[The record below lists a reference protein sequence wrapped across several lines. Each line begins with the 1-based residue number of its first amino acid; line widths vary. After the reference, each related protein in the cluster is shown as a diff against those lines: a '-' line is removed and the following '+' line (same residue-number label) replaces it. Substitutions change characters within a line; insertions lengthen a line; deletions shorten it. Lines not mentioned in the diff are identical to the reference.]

1 MINGNSEIFNT
12 PTRTITAK
20 VEVIGSTLA
29 FTAHDKLQSILI
41 DRVGENKFFGYGIS
55 QKATIKL
62 LDKER
67 AIYINQ
73 NDALGIAFN
82 NSSTMP
88 VFYVTDI
95 KRDENTNSLTITAFD
110 VIEKA
115 AAHTYEELGLGEYTL
130 EELAAA
136 CADAIGAF
144 GVLLTDM
151 YDWSASFAARANFS
165 GTETIREVLNDIAE
179 VTQTIYYINYN
190 NQLVFKRLD
199 ATGAPAYAIDKSK
212 YFTLTSES
220 AKRLAAIVSATELGD
235 NVEAKNGDGET
246 QYIRDNALWALR
258 DDVGALVQ
266 DALAAVGGL
275 SITPYNCNWRG
286 NYLVELG
293 DKIAL
298 TAKDGSTIETY
309 LLNDTIT
316 YTGGYS
322 QKSSW
327 QFAKSNETHTNP
339 ATIGEALTQTFAKVD
354 KVNKQIEL
362 VVNENELNKK
372 DIAALQINTNSIN
385 ASVQKIEE
393 ITTEA
398 LGNINGELATLTEGV
413 KAQITTEQV
422 TLEIQKEIS
431 NGVAKVQ
438 TNTGFTFDDTGLTVT
453 NSDSEMKTQI
463 TEDGMSVYKDNKE
476 MLTASNKGVK
486 AVDLHATT
494 YLIIGNN
501 SRFEDMDGTRTACF
515 WIGG

>member
-1 MINGNSEIFNT
+1 MINGNSEIFNS

-29 FTAHDKLQSILI
+29 FTAHDHLQSINI

-67 AIYINQ
+67 AIYINP

-82 NSSTMP
+82 DSSTMP

-136 CADAIGAF
+136 CADVIGAF

-151 YDWSASFAARANFS
+151 YDWGATFADRANFS
-165 GTETIREVLNDIAE
+165 GNETIREVLNDIAE

-199 ATGAPAYAIDKSK
+199 AAGAPVYAIDKSK

-220 AKRLAAIVSATELGD
+220 AKTLAAIVSATELGD

-246 QYIRDNALWALR
+246 QYIRDNAFWALR

-266 DALAAVGGL
+266 EALAAVGGL
-275 SITPYNCNWRG
+275 SITPYNCYWRG
-286 NYLVELG
+286 NCFVELG

-298 TAKDGSTIETY
+298 TAKDGSTITTY

-327 QFAKSNETHTNP
+327 QFSKTNETHTNP
-339 ATIGEALTQTFAKVD
+339 ATLGEVLNQTFAKVD
-354 KVNKQIEL
+354 KANKQIEL
-362 VVNENELNKK
+362 VVSENDLNKK

-398 LGNINGELATLTEGV
+398 LGNINGELATLTESV
-413 KAQITTEQV
+413 KARITTEQV
-422 TLEIQKEIS
+422 TLEIQKELS
-431 NGVAKVQ
+431 NGVAKVE

-463 TEDGMSVYKDNKE
+463 TEDGMSVYKKNKE
-476 MLTASNKGVK
+476 MLTANNKGVK

-494 YLIIGNN
+494 YLIIGTN
-501 SRFEDMDGTRTACF
+501 SRFEDMEGRTACF

>member
-1 MINGNSEIFNT
+1 MISGNNEIFNS

-20 VEVIGSTLA
+20 AELVNGAALA
-29 FTAHDKLQSILI
+29 FTAHDYLQSISI
-41 DRVGENKFFGYGIS
+41 DRVGENKFFGYGIC

-62 LDKER
+62 IDKER
-67 AIYINQ
+67 AIYINKGDAFSISF
-73 NDALGIAFN
+73 NDYGV
-82 NSSTMP
+82 MP
-88 VFYVTDI
+88 LFYATDI

-130 EELAAA
+130 EELAVA

-144 GVLLTDM
+144 GVLLTDL
-151 YDWSASFAARANFS
+151 YDWSASFANRANFN

-179 VTQTIYYINYN
+179 ATQTIYYINYQ

-199 ATGAPAYAIDKSK
+199 TAGAPVYAIDKSK

-220 AKRLAAIVSATELGD
+220 AKTLAAIVSATELGD
-235 NVEAKNGDGET
+235 NVEAKSGEGET
-246 QYIRDNALWALR
+246 QYIRDNAFWALR

-266 DALAAVGGL
+266 EAIDAVGGL
-275 SITPYNCNWRG
+275 TITPYNCNWRG
-286 NYLVELG
+286 NYFVELG

-298 TAKDGSTIETY
+298 TAKDGSTITTY
-309 LLNDTIT
+309 LLNDTIN

-322 QKSSW
+322 QKTNWSYTTT
-327 QFAKSNETHTNP
+327 NETHTNP
-339 ATIGEALTQTFAKVD
+339 ATLGEALTQTFAKVD

-362 VVNENELNKK
+362 VVSENELNKN
-372 DIAALQINTNSIN
+372 DIAALQINTDSIN

-398 LGNINGELATLTEGV
+398 LGNINGELATLTESV

-422 TLEIQKEIS
+422 TLEIQKELS

-438 TNTGFTFDDTGLTVT
+438 TNTGFTFDDSGLTVT
-453 NSDSEMKTQI
+453 NTDSEMKTQI
-463 TEDGMSVYKDNKE
+463 TEDGMSVYKNNNE

-494 YLIIGNN
+494 YLIIGTN
-501 SRFEDMDGTRTACF
+501 SRFEDMDGRTACF